1 MSNVSGITPVFDR
14 VLIKPLEVEEKTE
27 SGIIL
32 STGEMT
38 DREQLANTTGEI
50 IALGEEVPE
59 GVVSVGMKVGYAK
72 YAGLMYKGKDNK
84 DYRMINYDDLVCKLD
99 DDMKL
104 IDPHLLKGRTQ

>member
-1 MSNVSGITPVFDR
+1 MTSHKPSMPHVRHNLTPVNNR
-14 VLIKPLEVEEKTE
+14 YYLT
-27 SGIIL
+27 
-32 STGEMT
+32 
-38 DREQLANTTGEI
+38 
-50 IALGEEVPE
+50 GEEVPE

-84 DYRMINYDDLVCKLD
+84 DYRMINYGDLVCKLD